1 MTMKYEV
8 SAYLTLSEL
17 LSVNEYPI
25 TNNEI
30 LNSKHQ
36 IANLSLFACPSHRP
50 SIIVGYDLVPLTF
63 FFLKIVHDKFK
74 RIINRAFIFPF
85 VFRKKGLFY
94 FLLILKRN

>member
-36 IANLSLFACPSHRP
+36 IANLSLFACP
-50 SIIVGYDLVPLTF
+50 LTD
-63 FFLKIVHDKFK
+63 HQ
-74 RIINRAFIFPF
+74 
-85 VFRKKGLFY
+85 
-94 FLLILKRN
+94 